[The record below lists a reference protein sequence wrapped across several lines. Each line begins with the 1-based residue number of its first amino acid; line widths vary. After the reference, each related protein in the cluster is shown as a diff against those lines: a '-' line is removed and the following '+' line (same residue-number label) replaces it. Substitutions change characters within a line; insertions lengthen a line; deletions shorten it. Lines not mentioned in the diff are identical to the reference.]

1 MLGCEFMDNERFD
14 ALTRGL
20 GARANR
26 REAMRWLGAAA
37 LIAAGI
43 TRGTVDAGA
52 QTTPGAYGDPCEHFA
67 GSCQAPY
74 TCFEAV
80 CDLPRGC
87 VGEGQPCVEDF
98 PCCEDEGTICI
109 DGICAVPEPQLPATG
124 VGLPDD
130 TSRVAGLGLAA
141 AAVLVA
147 GKLIRDKE
155 RDHEL

>member
-1 MLGCEFMDNERFD
+1 MDNERFD
-14 ALTRGL
+14 ALARGL

-26 REAMRWLGAAA
+26 REAVRWLGASA
-37 LIAAGI
+37 LALAGAGRARSPIA
-43 TRGTVDAGA
+43 A
-52 QTTPGAYGDPCEHFA
+52 QTTSGEYGDPCEPVD
-67 GSCQAPY
+67 GSCAAPY
-74 TCFEAV
+74 TCFEES

-87 VGEGQPCVEDF
+87 VSVGQPCVDDF

-109 DGICAVPEPQLPATG
+109 DGTCPAPSPQLPAAG

-155 RDHEL
+155 RDTEL